1 MKRYENIL
9 NLLSKKYYGIKNV
22 FFKNNIREG
31 LENDSCDPGK
41 VFNGKECVKEIKN
54 VKMFLLMP
62 IANCLV
68 ITVVSFLFAGFLF
81 KIKSSPLASTTNG
94 LSCTDI
100 AMSKIFKKN
109 PLDGIVLDTVYTNK
123 ADKHKFNKIV
133 FPWLSKELYPDKPG
147 TQKDEAYIQ
156 SKDPTSTKATTP
168 SRFSMGFVMMLPFY
182 LSLKYITTLW
192 YKPISF
198 VKKIL
203 YKQKNWGTIPEISKI
218 NKESW
223 VKDFF
228 TIFIFTPIL
237 LFLVFPIV
245 FLISLILSTIVAPIA
260 SWGLYYVPNKNGKM
274 RKPVS
279 DVDNMFF
286 KAAYGFLNILL
297 ILGWLVLYFILGIF
311 FSFGIFGLSII
322 WFLHIFTGA
331 HESKRDGLKT
341 ILKTWANI
349 IWDYKYIWALF
360 AIAMWAS
367 NFSLYLKGP
376 HNIFTFIR
384 PKEREMIPGIII
396 GAAALLLGLQQMKF
410 FKFLPKTPQYRSS
423 CYPNCNPP
431 SVSPDEAGLTKK
443 CPPNSSRLAV

>member
-41 VFNGKECVKEIKN
+41 VFNGKDCVKEIKN

-109 PLDGIVLDTVYTNK
+109 PLEGIVLDTVYTNK
-123 ADKHKFNKIV
+123 ADKNKFNKIV
-133 FPWLSKELYPDKPG
+133 FPWLAKGLYPTKPG
-147 TQKDEAYIQ
+147 TQKDEACIQ
-156 SKDPTSTKATTP
+156 SKDPSSKESP
-168 SRFSMGFVMMLPFY
+168 SASKFSMGFIMMLPFY
-182 LSLKYITTLW
+182 VSLKYITILW

-203 YKQKNWGTIPEISKI
+203 YKQKTWGTIPEIGKI

-228 TIFIFTPIL
+228 TIFIFIPIL
-237 LFLVFPIV
+237 LFFIFPIV
-245 FLISLILSTIVAPIA
+245 FLISLVFSTIFAPIGT
-260 SWGLYYVPNKNGKM
+260 WLLYYVPNKYGKM
-274 RKPVS
+274 RKSVS
-279 DVDNMFF
+279 DVDSMFW
-286 KAAYGFLNILL
+286 KAAYGFLNVLKILC
-297 ILGWLVLYFILGIF
+297 WLALYFIMGIF
-311 FSFGIFGLSII
+311 FSIGIFGLSII

-376 HNIFTFIR
+376 HNALTFIKQKYR
-384 PKEREMIPGIII
+384 NMIPAIIA
-396 GAAALLLGLQQMKF
+396 GAVVVLLGLQQMKF

-423 CYPNCNPP
+423 CYPNCEPP

-443 CPPNSSRLAV
+443 CPPNSSKLAV